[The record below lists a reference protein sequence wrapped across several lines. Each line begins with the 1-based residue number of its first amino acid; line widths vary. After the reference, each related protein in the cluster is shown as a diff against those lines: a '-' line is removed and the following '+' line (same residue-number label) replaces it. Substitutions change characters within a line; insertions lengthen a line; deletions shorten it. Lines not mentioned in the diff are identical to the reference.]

1 MTQDDIDSLWSS
13 YRKAW
18 KDLQGA
24 QGKSAQGKE
33 VAYGLAYQALVR
45 AGLAP
50 QLRGKYRYSL

>member
-18 KDLQGA
+18 KELQGA

-45 AGLAP
+45 AGQVP

>member
-1 MTQDDIDSLWSS
+1 MTQDEIDSLWSS

-45 AGLAP
+45 AGQVT